1 MTDNGSGSGL
11 AAVAF
16 DIDGVFKYGREWSP
30 DGYSALQRLA
40 AANIPH
46 VFVTNGGGGLTE
58 KSYASGFAAKVTGAA
73 SNASDPAPLMS
84 DENMILSYS
93 PWKRALGAEL
103 ANRRVLLVGDPYDK
117 VTQVAE
123 SYGLRRAV
131 HYQDYARR
139 HSTLN
144 PFRQAKE
151 DGGSHTARPVAKSG
165 RLCA

>member
-1 MTDNGSGSGL
+1 M
-11 AAVAF
+11 
-16 DIDGVFKYGREWSP
+16 
-30 DGYSALQRLA
+30 
-40 AANIPH
+40 
-46 VFVTNGGGGLTE
+46 
-58 KSYASGFAAKVTGAA
+58 
-73 SNASDPAPLMS
+73 
-84 DENMILSYS
+84 
-93 PWKRALGAEL
+93 
-103 ANRRVLLVGDPYDK
+103 LLVGDPYDK

-151 DGGSHTARPVAKSG
+151 DGGSHTAQPAAKSG